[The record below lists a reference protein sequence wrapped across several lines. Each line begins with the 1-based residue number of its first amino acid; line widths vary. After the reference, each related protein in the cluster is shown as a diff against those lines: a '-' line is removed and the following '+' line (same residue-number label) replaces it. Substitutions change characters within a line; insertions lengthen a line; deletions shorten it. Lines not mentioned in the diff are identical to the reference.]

1 MRAAMNVSQKCQ
13 YAIRSILELGKRY
26 GQGPTSISEIA
37 SKQVIPPRFLEII
50 LNELRQG
57 GFVDSRRGVQGGYML
72 RHQPR
77 DLTVGQIIRF
87 VDGPLEPVKCIGSKG
102 KEQCGLR
109 NQCALIHLWTRA
121 KEAVEG
127 VYDTTT
133 FGDLVEQERELEQA
147 NVLDYSI

>member
-1 MRAAMNVSQKCQ
+1 MNVSQKCQ
-13 YAIRSILELGKRY
+13 YAIRAILELGKRF
-26 GQGPTSISEIA
+26 GRGPTSISEIA
-37 SKQVIPPRFLEII
+37 AKQVIPPRFLEII
-50 LNELRQG
+50 ATSVGR
-57 GFVDSRRGVQGGYML
+57 FVDSRRGVQGGYML

-102 KEQCGLR
+102 KDQCGLR
-109 NQCALIHLWTRA
+109 HQCALIHLWTRA

-133 FGDLVEQERELEQA
+133 FGDLVEQERALEQA
-147 NVLDYSI
+147 NVLNYSI